1 MSQIGLTRIILS
13 PKGERLVTFEQAA
26 RLTHTSVTIV
36 EQFVAL
42 GIIEPV
48 ESMLR
53 LEDLDRIIRVFRLR
67 RDLGLNLVGASMVL
81 DMAQEIAE
89 LRSQIRTLRQQL
101 EL

>member
-1 MSQIGLTRIILS
+1 MSQFGLSRIILS
-13 PKGERLVTFEQAA
+13 SQGEHLVTFEQAA

-36 EQFVAL
+36 EQFAAL

-53 LEDLDRIIRVFRLR
+53 LKDLDRIIRVFRLR

-89 LRSQIRTLRQQL
+89 LRAQIRALRQQL